1 MYPPLN
7 KMPSL
12 TPAPSGS
19 DVITP
24 GGETGEIKGMSGGRR
39 TRGASVKALK
49 KMLKKAGLKT
59 TGRKAAL
66 TRRAKKAHLKIK
78 GGENGTVMKDG
89 EKLDEKP
96 VATAEPEMG
105 GRRRRSRKSRGFK
118 LF

>member
-1 MYPPLN
+1 
-7 KMPSL
+7 MPGL

-24 GGETGEIKGMSGGRR
+24 GGETGEVKGMSGGRR

-59 TGRKAAL
+59 SGKKAAL

-78 GGENGTVMKDG
+78 GGENGAVMKDG
-89 EKLDEKP
+89 EKLEETP
-96 VATAEPEMG
+96 AAMG
-105 GRRRRSRKSRGFK
+105 GKRRGSSRSRGFK

>member
-1 MYPPLN
+1 
-7 KMPSL
+7 MPGL

-24 GGETGEIKGMSGGRR
+24 GGEPGEMKGMSGGRR

-59 TGRKAAL
+59 SGRKAAL

-78 GGENGTVMKDG
+78 GGENGTVMKDD
-89 EKLDEKP
+89 EKLE
-96 VATAEPEMG
+96 EPQGSEG
-105 GRRRRSRKSRGFK
+105 GRRRRSRRSRGFK